1 MRCRIQRKLS
11 LSTLQSNALRD
22 GKKAKK
28 KKNKMVEKK
37 TKPRQAKANGYPNER
52 IKDVLIA
59 DESIEMAAIEMGLA
73 VGNVGFNVLAK
84 FNAILYRF

>member
-1 MRCRIQRKLS
+1 MS
-11 LSTLQSNALRD
+11 LSTLQSKALRD

-73 VGNVGFNVLAK
+73 VGNPFFNVLAK
-84 FNAILYRF
+84 LNAIL